1 MVWPVLTLFVSLSV
15 YSTYPELVAVL
26 PHGFDAA
33 AIRLLSGAA
42 AFFSTAWVGGRLVAL
57 TLQEVGSRRRPV
69 PRLLSELVSVVLFV
83 IAGVAT
89 VILVFGQSI
98 SGVLAGSGIFLA
110 ILGFAVRNA
119 LADVLS
125 GIALALEGPYR
136 LGDWVEIDSQIRGR
150 IVEIGWRTTRL
161 ITRDDTYMILPN
173 SQIARQRLTNYS
185 APRRKYRSSV
195 GMVLG
200 HDVPV
205 AVAKE
210 VLSAAAAMPP
220 NVLASPE
227 PDVKVSAYDPEGI
240 RYTVRFWVPSF
251 AEDVDCKDAVLS
263 AIDKAL
269 RDKHLSASG
278 SVSCRCGFPVKETEA
293 PVMHA

>member
-26 PHGFDAA
+26 PHVFDAA

-220 NVLASPE
+220 NVLASPK

-251 AEDVDCKDAVLS
+251 AEDVDCKDAVLT

-269 RDKHLSASG
+269 RDKHLSAS
-278 SVSCRCGFPVKETEA
+278 SIVSCRCGFPAKETEA
-293 PVMHA
+293 AVMHA